1 MRAYNFLNER
11 LDKILY
17 LRLNWA
23 CTLGTVRAW
32 GAVITTWFGDSI
44 EGRCVGWRRNWRF
57 RGGITLFRRRRGSY
71 VAFVVLLS
79 KKDLNR
85 FEIRFLKWVSEA
97 WLGNRI
103 YCFYIS

>member
-1 MRAYNFLNER
+1 MR
-11 LDKILY
+11 
-17 LRLNWA
+17 
-23 CTLGTVRAW
+23 VW
-32 GAVITTWFGDSI
+32 GAVITTRFGDSV
-44 EGRCVGWRRNWRF
+44 EGRCVGGRRNWTF

-79 KKDLNR
+79 EKDLNS